1 MESDIKENSKG
12 TSMSVLEPS
21 DRTAIFPAVR
31 APHHHLTEEDIIRFM
46 KSEAAA
52 KHEIGNLLNGI
63 ICNDAVSGADN
74 TNKKERGCLDESGR
88 PLSKRKTISRKMEAF
103 NIDKFV

>member
-12 TSMSVLEPS
+12 ASTSVLEPS
-21 DRTAIFPAVR
+21 DRIAIFPAVR

-46 KSEAAA
+46 KNEAAA
-52 KHEIGNLLNGI
+52 KHKIGNLLNGI
-63 ICNDAVSGADN
+63 ICNDAVSGEDN
-74 TNKKERGCLDESGR
+74 TNKKERGCLDELCR
-88 PLSKRKTISRKMEAF
+88 PLSKRKVISKKMESF